1 MAKKTFKGSI
11 DPLEALISS
20 APPAAENQKPEL
32 DPAQP
37 IKKET
42 LPTGYKNNPA
52 LVETRNRRLQ
62 LLITQSLARKLK
74 AKAAEQGRSVN
85 DLINETLEAAMQD

>member
-1 MAKKTFKGSI
+1 MGKKTFKSSI

-20 APPAAENQKPEL
+20 APPAAKEPKQEL
-32 DPAQP
+32 DPPKP

-42 LPTGYKNNPA
+42 LPPGYKKDPA

-62 LLITQSLARKLK
+62 LLITQSLAGKLK

-85 DLINETLEAAMQD
+85 DLINETLEEAMKD